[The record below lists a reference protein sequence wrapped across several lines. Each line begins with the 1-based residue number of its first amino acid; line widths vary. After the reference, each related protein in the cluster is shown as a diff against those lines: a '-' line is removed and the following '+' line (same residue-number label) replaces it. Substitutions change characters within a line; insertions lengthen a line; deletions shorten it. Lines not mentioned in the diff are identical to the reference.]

1 MCCIAC
7 VPALHVCCNASCSML
22 STGHQHGFAEHCS
35 QPCNLYAGILGVT
48 AYVPAPIGDAR
59 EDAAADLL
67 SMAGRTCAAM
77 ACVLCGRARMSTGA
91 DCRTSSAPFDR
102 QGWASG
108 ERGRGRST
116 VWRGGTW
123 GSRQARA
130 WEMGRAM
137 RREDMLGKCCLGVR
151 NVSWLLAGLG
161 KEVASAEHA
170 GPEGS

>member
-7 VPALHVCCNASCSML
+7 VPALHVCCKLQYVL

>member
-1 MCCIAC
+1 MLLTL
-7 VPALHVCCNASCSML
+7 ALIVLTMRSA
-22 STGHQHGFAEHCS
+22 
-35 QPCNLYAGILGVT
+35 NLIVHYELFTMGLVLIMKLIVGRVQLWA
-48 AYVPAPIGDAR
+48 AY
-59 EDAAADLL
+59 
-67 SMAGRTCAAM
+67 
-77 ACVLCGRARMSTGA
+77 CGRARMSTGA
-91 DCRTSSAPFDR
+91 DCRTSSAQVDR

-123 GSRQARA
+123 ASRQARA

-161 KEVASAEHA
+161 KEVASAERA